1 MKAWVFILSVLG
13 SIGTFFLLKESN
25 LINILGFGMTLLICF
40 SIFMVNLFVGKIA
53 EVVRKTCAPDVIY
66 YNRSSELVK
75 AKIYWNFGIHV
86 VPIFLVSFYGVAVLG
101 KFNWWQLLLVI
112 ILVSIFNFMIDTII
126 ESKE

>member
-66 YNRSSELVK
+66 YNRSS
-75 AKIYWNFGIHV
+75 
-86 VPIFLVSFYGVAVLG
+86 
-101 KFNWWQLLLVI
+101 
-112 ILVSIFNFMIDTII
+112 
-126 ESKE
+126 